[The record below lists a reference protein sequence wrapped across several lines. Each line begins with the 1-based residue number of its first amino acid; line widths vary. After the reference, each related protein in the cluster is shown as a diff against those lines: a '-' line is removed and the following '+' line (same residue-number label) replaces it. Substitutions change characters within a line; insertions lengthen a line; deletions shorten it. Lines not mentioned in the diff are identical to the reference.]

1 MEITPLISEDFIV
14 LQDEATLSEL
24 IGKMKQYEKHSALV
38 FRNGKYLGMVEK
50 KKVMRSRVDATE
62 MKIKPFVQKTPVIS
76 EHEDIISAAYL
87 MYQSNLDFVP
97 VQRDKTIVGVVRA
110 VDVAKAAAELPEA
123 KGFKVEDCKL
133 LKPSKLNKNAPL
145 ATAMEIMHD
154 EHVDQVPVFDEGKI
168 YGIIS
173 YKDVLRKYLNWSPKR
188 DVSANFNRMAGSRAV
203 EAQVFHL
210 GLLPVSSFSTN
221 DQVVTIAVQS
231 SMKDAVNLM
240 VKNNIMDVLVMTRD
254 EFKGLLTVKNV
265 LRRVGSLKIP
275 LNYNIQF
282 VDLNKIRLEPHQ
294 KANVQKICS
303 NEAFK
308 LQRVIKDNFMLVLHF
323 KEYQKDARQH
333 KYSIHL
339 RVEYPGK
346 IITASQDDW
355 DMETALHLV
364 FEAAKTEAQKM
375 FQGESSKRYKQKRK

>member
-1 MEITPLISEDFIV
+1 MEITPLISEDFLV

-24 IGKMKQYEKHSALV
+24 IGKLKQYEKHSALV

-62 MKIKPFVQKTPVIS
+62 IKIRPFVQKTPVIS

-110 VDVAKAAAELPEA
+110 VDVAKAAAELPET

-133 LKPSKLNKNAPL
+133 LKPSRLNKNAPL

-154 EHVDQVPVFDEGKI
+154 EHVDQVPVFEEGKI

-188 DVSANFNRMAGSRAV
+188 DVSANFNRMTGSRAV
-203 EAQVFHL
+203 EAEVFHL

-221 DQVVTIAVQS
+221 DNLITIPAQGL
-231 SMKDAVNLM
+231 MKDAVALM
-240 VKNNIMDVLVMTRD
+240 AKNNIMDVLVMARD
-254 EFKGLLTVKNV
+254 EFKGLLTVKNI
-265 LRRVGSLKIP
+265 LRMVGSLKIP
-275 LNYNIQF
+275 QNYNIQF
-282 VDLNKIRLEPHQ
+282 VDLNKIRLEPYQ
-294 KANVQKICS
+294 KANVQKICA

-308 LQRVIKDNFMLVLHF
+308 LQRAIKDNFMLVLHF

-346 IITASQDDW
+346 IITASGDDW
-355 DMETALHLV
+355 DMETALHIA

>member
-1 MEITPLISEDFIV
+1 MEITPLISEDFVV

-24 IGKMKQYEKHSALV
+24 IGKLKQYEKHSALV
-38 FRNGKYLGMVEK
+38 FRKEKYLGIVEK
-50 KKVMRSRVDATE
+50 KKIMRSKVNASE
-62 MKIKPFVQKTPVIS
+62 MKIKSFVQKTPVIG
-76 EHEDIISAAYL
+76 EHEDIISVAYM
-87 MYQSNLDFVP
+87 MYGSNLDFVP
-97 VQRDKTIVGVVRA
+97 VQRGKAIVGVVRA
-110 VDVAKAAAELPEA
+110 VDVAQAASQLPET

-154 EHVDQVPVFDEGKI
+154 EHVDQVPLFDEGRI

-188 DVSANFNRMAGSRAV
+188 DVSANFNRSTGSRAV
-203 EAQVFHL
+203 EAEVSHL

-221 DQVVTIAVQS
+221 DNLITIPAQG
-231 SMKDAVNLM
+231 SMRDAVNLM
-240 VKNNIMDVLVMTRD
+240 VKNNIMDVLVMARD
-254 EFKGLLTVKNV
+254 EFKGLLTVKNI
-265 LRRVGSLKIP
+265 LRMVGSLKIP
-275 LNYNIQF
+275 QNYNIQF
-282 VDLNKIRLEPHQ
+282 VGLNKIRLEPYQ
-294 KANVQKICS
+294 KVNVQKICS

-308 LQRVIKDNFMLVLHF
+308 LQRLIPADFGLVLHF

-339 RVEYPGK
+339 RVEYPGQ
-346 IITASQDDW
+346 ILTASADDW
-355 DMETALHLV
+355 DMETALHMA
-364 FEAAKTEAQKM
+364 FEAMKTEAQKK